1 MTQMKPSI
9 SHWMQ
14 YRMRGKILITGG
26 LGNLGSWLTV
36 HFARQGFD
44 VYVLTRKAKI
54 QLEGISYNVIEADIT
69 DLAALKSQITTPF
82 DMCIHA
88 ASFNEHF
95 LEDYA
100 QKALLINTLGTRNLL
115 EALCVHGVKKFIY
128 MSTFHVYG
136 ANDGYI
142 TEETPLFPK
151 NDYATTHLCAEY
163 YVKQFAFTCKL
174 DYTIFRLTN
183 SYGRPLNIK
192 TDKWYLVVNDLVKS
206 AHECGKIT
214 LKTNGKAQRDF
225 IWMGDVCRIV
235 EASLSFQDSTTYN
248 LSSGKSLK
256 ILDIAR
262 MVQAVYEKRYQ
273 KPLALEINA
282 LDNLCYE
289 DVYVDNTRLKNVF
302 NFQAE
307 DQLHNEVEK
316 IFQLLDK

>member
-1 MTQMKPSI
+1 MKPSI

-14 YRMRGKILITGG
+14 YRMRGKVLITGG
-26 LGNLGSWLTV
+26 LGNLGSWFTI

-44 VYVLTRKAKI
+44 VYVLTCKAKI
-54 QLEGISYNVIEADIT
+54 QLEGISYNIIEADIT

-82 DMCIHA
+82 DLCIHA

-136 ANDGYI
+136 ANAGHI
-142 TEETPLFPK
+142 TEETPLFPN

-183 SYGRPLNIK
+183 SYGCPRSLMS
-192 TDKWYLVVNDLVKS
+192 DKWYLVLNDLVKS
-206 AHECGKIT
+206 AYEHQEIV
-214 LKTNGKAQRDF
+214 LKSNGKAIRDF
-225 IWMGDVCRIV
+225 IWMGDVCTIV
-235 EASLSFQDSTTYN
+235 GKSIDLHKGETYN
-248 LSSGKSLK
+248 LSAEKSYK
-256 ILDIAR
+256 IIDLAK
-262 MVQAVYEKRYQ
+262 MVKNVYEKRYSRMITIEMNEQ
-273 KPLALEINA
+273 DKASYSPLCVSNAKLKNSLDIKLHDQFENEINNIFD
-282 LDNLCYE
+282 LLE
-289 DVYVDNTRLKNVF
+289 QKNG
-302 NFQAE
+302 
-307 DQLHNEVEK
+307 
-316 IFQLLDK
+316 